1 MEFVFNRDELIPAL
15 NFVIPLIPPKSSFT
29 ILQNI
34 LLRSETG
41 KIVISGTDLDVFVEK
56 SITAEISQGSKGEKV
71 VLPGKKLLAIAKE
84 IEVDRI
90 NLRITEQ
97 IATVLGIRSNF
108 TFPTVDPSEYPEIP
122 GLPEDITFEIK
133 WEDFWPL
140 IKAVSFVS
148 SRDYTK
154 GAMSGILLSSKGDS
168 LHVVATDG
176 VKLGFIEKKVKIKP
190 EFELILPPKAFD
202 LLSGYS
208 GKITFGLQGGENP
221 KLFGLQ
227 GEDIQITGRLIQ
239 GPFPAYEGVIPKEF
253 VGQLQIDKK
262 NFEATLKRVALFA
275 NTTTKAVYLDLS
287 PGLINMNVS
296 TPNVGAAREEI
307 EANYDGDDLKVG
319 FNAAFMLE
327 ILRHIDADS
336 VNIRFTSAA
345 SAMKIEPE
353 EKGEVEIF
361 YLLMPVRMG

>member
-1 MEFVFNRDELIPAL
+1 MEIVFNRDELISAL

-56 SITAEISQGSKGEKV
+56 LITAEITQGTEGEKA

-84 IEVDRI
+84 IEVDRV
-90 NLRITEQ
+90 NLRIAEQ
-97 IATVLGIRSNF
+97 IATIMGIRSNF
-108 TFPTVDPSEYPEIP
+108 TFPTIDPSEYPEIP
-122 GLPEDITFEIK
+122 PLPDDIKFDVGWDE
-133 WEDFWPL
+133 FWPL
-140 IKAVSFVS
+140 IRNVSFVS

-154 GAMSGILLSSKGDS
+154 GAMSGVLLSSKGDS
-168 LHVVATDG
+168 LRVVATDG
-176 VKLGFIEKKVKIKP
+176 VKLGYIEKKVGIEH
-190 EFELILPPKAFD
+190 EFELILPPKAFE
-202 LLSGYS
+202 LLSGYT
-208 GKITFGLQGGENP
+208 GKITFGLQCGENP
-221 KLFGLQ
+221 KLFGLK

-239 GPFPAYEGVIPKEF
+239 GPFPSFEGVIPKDF
-253 VGQLQIDKK
+253 VGELKIDKK
-262 NFEATLKRVALFA
+262 NFESTLRRVALFA
-275 NTTTKAVYLDLS
+275 NTTTRAVYLDVA

-307 EANYDGDDLKVG
+307 EAGYEGDEMKVG
-319 FNAAFMLE
+319 FNAVYMLE
-327 ILRHIDADS
+327 ILKHIGGDS

-345 SAMKIEPE
+345 SAMKIEPG
-353 EKGEVEIF
+353 EKGDIELF